1 MGNASTESEVYQLHY
16 SFSFIQKYILKFNI
30 PVRNISL
37 MTIVDCLNNLDPKKF
52 RF

>member
-1 MGNASTESEVYQLHY
+1 MGNASTESEVNKLHY
-16 SFSFIQKYILKFNI
+16 SFSLIQQYILKLNI
-30 PVRNISL
+30 PVCYISL